1 MSTPTRPS
9 TKTAAAARASA
20 GKRSNPDK
28 RSNAAVRVLRTALR
42 TRRGWIGAALA
53 VFVLAIAFL
62 GPLSPGS
69 PTQFA
74 APPFS
79 PSSVSGAGPLGTDV
93 LGRSVLYRVLHGG
106 AHLIL
111 LGFTA
116 TVLAVGLGAV
126 IGVVAAYRRGFV
138 ENLLM
143 RGVDVVLAIPQLVF
157 ALLLLSLIGPKWW
170 LLILAVGLSQ
180 APQTARV
187 IFGSAQSVVEKDF
200 VKAVAVWGLPTRAVL
215 KRHVLPNLTTP
226 LMVELGLR
234 LSYSIVLIAGLSF
247 LGFGAPPP
255 APDWGVMVNENR
267 IGLASSPWGVLAP
280 AILLALLAVGV
291 NTFTDAIA
299 RANLGETRGE
309 EAMLTAT
316 IAATTEEQR

>member
-1 MSTPTRPS
+1 MTTQPLVITDKPISAVVSKRR
-9 TKTAAAARASA
+9 RAGA
-20 GKRSNPDK
+20 LT
-28 RSNAAVRVLRTALR
+28 RVLGAALR
-42 TRRGWIGAALA
+42 TRRGAVGAVLTVLVLA
-53 VFVLAIAFL
+53 VAFL

-69 PTQFA
+69 PTKFE

-79 PSSVSGAGPLGTDV
+79 SPFTDGAGLLGTDV

-106 AHLIL
+106 DQLML
-111 LGFTA
+111 LAFAA
-116 TVLAVGLGAV
+116 TLLAVGLGAI

-143 RGVDVVLAIPQLVF
+143 RGIDVVLAIPQLVF
-157 ALLLLSLIGPKWW
+157 VLLLLSLIGPQWW
-170 LLILAVGLSQ
+170 LLILAVGLAQ

-187 IFGSAQSVVEKDF
+187 VYGAAQTVCEKDF
-200 VKAVAVWGLPTRAVL
+200 VKAVAVWGVPTRTIIG
-215 KRHVLPNLTTP
+215 RHILPNLTTP

-255 APDWGVMVNENR
+255 TPDWGVMVNENR
-267 IGLASSPWGVLAP
+267 IGMASNPWGVLAP
-280 AILLALLAVGV
+280 AILLALLAVGM
-291 NTFTDAIA
+291 NTFADAIA

-309 EAMLTAT
+309 DAMLTAVGGTT
-316 IAATTEEQR
+316 IEESK